1 VYVGIARIVLQLPEA
16 RSLKDRRQVV
26 RSFKER
32 LAARLR
38 VSIAEVGDVELRQLA
53 TLGVV
58 TVARESAVCHR
69 VLNEVKRMAQT
80 LPAAVLSDIRAEVL
94 SMGQAGE
101 QIRGGVEGMLSSS
114 DGWLWEEDDGV
125 D

>member
-1 VYVGIARIVLQLPEA
+1 MFVGIARIVLQLPEA
-16 RSLKDRRQVV
+16 RTLKDRRQIV

-32 LAARLR
+32 LASRLR
-38 VSIAEVGDVELRQLA
+38 VSVAEVGNVELRQVA

-58 TVARESAVCHR
+58 TVSRESAVCHR

-80 LPAAVLSDIRAEVL
+80 LPAAMLSDIRAEVL
-94 SMGQAGE
+94 SMGQAGDE
-101 QIRGGVEGMLSSS
+101 IRGGIEGVLSDSQ
-114 DGWLWEEDDGV
+114 GWVWEEDDI